1 MNIVYLDGD
10 DSPKGPDA
18 VDVPSITRSHFVVSD
33 SNAKVNNHY
42 RRSID
47 EKKYTMQI

>member
-1 MNIVYLDGD
+1 MYIVYLDGD

-18 VDVPSITRSHFVVSD
+18 VDVPSITRSHLVSD

-47 EKKYTMQI
+47 EKKYTM